1 MNEREILESAL
12 ERALSGKGAHV
23 EMLKAFEGLDWKLAG
38 ARPPGVEHSI
48 FQLLNH
54 IIYWQEW
61 VVKWLD
67 GDDPPIPEHASE
79 SWPGEAAPS
88 SGDDWERTILRLQ
101 RLLEDLERR
110 SRESDLFQKRIS
122 AGAEKSR
129 LEMLVTIA
137 SHGSYHVGQAVL
149 LQQMLG
155 AWPPPSGGLTW

>member
-12 ERALSGKGAHV
+12 DHSLSGKGAHV
-23 EMLKAFEGLDWKLAG
+23 EIARAFDGLDWKLAG

-67 GDDPPIPEHASE
+67 GADPPIPEHASE
-79 SWPGEAAPS
+79 SWPGDAAPE
-88 SGDDWERTILRLQ
+88 SGSDWEETVRRFQ
-101 RLLEDLERR
+101 QGLEDLGKR
-110 SRESDLFQKRIS
+110 SRESDLFRKRIS

-129 LEMLVTIA
+129 LEMFHTIA
-137 SHGSYHVGQAVL
+137 SHGSYHVGQIVL
-149 LQQMLG
+149 LRQMLG

>member
-1 MNEREILESAL
+1 MYERKILESAVD
-12 ERALSGKGAHV
+12 RALSGKGAHV
-23 EMLKAFEGLDWKLAG
+23 EMVKAFEGLDWKLTG
-38 ARPPGVEHSI
+38 NRPPGVEHSI

-67 GDDPPIPEHASE
+67 GEDPPIPEHASL
-79 SWPGEAAPS
+79 SWPGEAAPTN
-88 SGDDWERTILRLQ
+88 GDDWENTILRFQ
-101 RLLEDLERR
+101 RALEDLATR

-129 LEMLVTIA
+129 LEMLHTIA
-137 SHGSYHVGQAVL
+137 SHDSYHVGQVVL
-149 LQQMLG
+149 LRQMLG